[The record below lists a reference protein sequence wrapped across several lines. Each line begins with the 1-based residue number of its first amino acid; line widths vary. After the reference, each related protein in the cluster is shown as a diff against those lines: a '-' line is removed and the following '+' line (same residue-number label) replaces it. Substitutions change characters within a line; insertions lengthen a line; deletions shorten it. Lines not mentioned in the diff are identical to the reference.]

1 MDVINL
7 EKAVR
12 LMDGDKQLFGDLF
25 EIIEGSLAEKFRNIE
40 TALNS
45 ENPDDLEM
53 YAHQFKGALRNVAA
67 DEACALLEKLEK
79 CGARSDFSVA
89 RDLFPQLKPVVDR
102 VLELY
107 RSRTWV
113 SAFPQGSSS

>member
-12 LMDGDKQLFGDLF
+12 LMDGDLELFNDLF
-25 EIIEGSLAEKFRNIE
+25 EIIESSLPEKYRNVEAAI
-40 TALNS
+40 AS
-45 ENPDDLEM
+45 ESAVDLEL

-79 CGARSDFSVA
+79 SGSKGDFSLA
-89 RDLFPQLKPVVDR
+89 RDLYPQVKPLVDK
-102 VLELY
+102 VIALY
-107 RSRTWV
+107 HSRTWV
-113 SAFPQGSSS
+113 PAFKR

>member
-12 LMDGDKQLFGDLF
+12 LMDGDQDLFSDLF
-25 EIIEGSLAEKFRNIE
+25 EIIETSLPEKFQNIE
-40 TALNS
+40 TALAAESPN
-45 ENPDDLEM
+45 DLEL

-67 DEACALLEKLEK
+67 DEACDLLGRLEKA
-79 CGARSDFSVA
+79 GARGEFDLA
-89 RDLFPQLKPVVDR
+89 RELFPLVGPAVER
-102 VLELY
+102 VLALY

-113 SAFPQGSSS
+113 SAFQKP

>member
-12 LMDGDKQLFGDLF
+12 LMDGDQELFSDLF
-25 EIIEGSLAEKFRNIE
+25 EIIEKSLPEKYANVEKAIV
-40 TALNS
+40 S
-45 ENPDDLEM
+45 ESASDLEL

-79 CGARSDFSVA
+79 CGPRKDFATARE
-89 RDLFPQLKPVVDR
+89 LFAQLRPLVDR
-102 VLELY
+102 VFAYY
-107 RSRTWV
+107 RSRAWV
-113 SAFPQGSSS
+113 PAFEANS

>member
-12 LMDGDKQLFGDLF
+12 LMDGDVELYSDLF
-25 EIIEGSLAEKFRNIE
+25 AIIESSLPEKYHNVEAAIE
-40 TALNS
+40 AAS
-45 ENPDDLEM
+45 AVDLEL

-79 CGARSDFSVA
+79 AGTRGDFALARE
-89 RDLFPQLKPVVDR
+89 LYPQVRPLVDQ

-107 RSRTWV
+107 HSRTWV
-113 SAFPQGSSS
+113 AAFCRP

>member
-12 LMDGDKQLFGDLF
+12 LMDGDLDLF
-25 EIIEGSLAEKFRNIE
+25 SDLFDIIETSLPEKFMNVE
-40 TALNS
+40 VALTAES
-45 ENPDDLEM
+45 AVDLEL

-79 CGARSDFSVA
+79 CGARGDFTQA
-89 RDLFPQLKPVVDR
+89 RELYPQVRPLVDK
-102 VLELY
+102 VLDLY
-107 RSRTWV
+107 RSRSWV
-113 SAFPQGSSS
+113 SAFKK

>member
-12 LMDGDKQLFGDLF
+12 LMDGDKDLFADLF
-25 EIIEGSLAEKFRNIE
+25 EIIESSLPDKFRNVE
-40 TALNS
+40 AALAAQS
-45 ENPDDLEM
+45 ATDLEL

-79 CGARSDFSVA
+79 SGARGDFAQA
-89 RDLFPQLKPVVDR
+89 RELYAQVGPLVDK
-102 VLELY
+102 VLALY

-113 SAFPQGSSS
+113 SAFQK

>member
-12 LMDGDKQLFGDLF
+12 LMDGDQDLFSDLF
-25 EIIEGSLAEKFRNIE
+25 EIIETSLPEKFRNVE
-40 TALNS
+40 AALAS
-45 ENPDDLEM
+45 ESATDLEL

-79 CGARSDFSVA
+79 CGARGDFAQA
-89 RDLFPQLKPVVDR
+89 RELLPQVRPVVDR

-107 RSRTWV
+107 RSRSWV
-113 SAFPQGSSS
+113 SAFSK